1 MKWLMIF
8 HDLNTYANAPQ
19 YYVST
24 YFAYLVWN
32 KINNI
37 VLITKMSKCVW
48 SGSDY
53 ECIQLVVT
61 YLIFVK

>member
-1 MKWLMIF
+1 MIF
-8 HDLNTYANAPQ
+8 HELNTDANVPK

-37 VLITKMSKCVW
+37 VLITKMSKCM
-48 SGSDY
+48 SSDSNY
-53 ECIQLVVT
+53 IQLVVT